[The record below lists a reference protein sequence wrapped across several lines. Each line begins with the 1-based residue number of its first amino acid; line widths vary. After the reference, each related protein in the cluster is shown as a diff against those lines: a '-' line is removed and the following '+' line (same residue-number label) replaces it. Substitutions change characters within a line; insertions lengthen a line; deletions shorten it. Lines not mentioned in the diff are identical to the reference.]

1 MERAEERLTSAG
13 ELESFAVERTE
24 LEADAVVVPL
34 ADVSPADL
42 DRSLRASGETSTRAF
57 APAVPAWRWTV
68 TVSGT
73 CTRDSTTSTDRRRDA
88 LLSAT
93 RFIEMA
99 KRIVRFEPNRLDA
112 SIAHEPGTLLL
123 PNGAGGRY
131 VLHLELRDA
140 DAITIGR
147 VYDRMA
153 SEART
158 IGRLSRTRFDFEPH
172 RANPTIIYGMLG
184 DGMAFQHETAG
195 H

>member
-42 DRSLRASGETSTRAF
+42 DRSLRAPGETSTLGLA
-57 APAVPAWRWTV
+57 AAAPAWRWTV

-73 CTRDSTTSTDRRRDA
+73 CTRESTTFTDRRRDA

-112 SIAHEPGTLLL
+112 SIAHEPGSLLL
-123 PNGAGGRY
+123 PNRAGGRY
-131 VLHLELRDA
+131 LLQLELRDA
-140 DAITIGR
+140 DAITVGR
-147 VYDRMA
+147 VYDRLT

-158 IGRLSRTRFDFEPH
+158 IGRLSRTRFDFEPN
-172 RANPTIIYGMLG
+172 RANPTIIYEMRG
-184 DGMAFQHETAG
+184 DAMAFPREAAG
-195 H
+195 D